1 MMPRLPLFLRL
12 VVTASKIKV
21 YFQVVL
27 FPTQR
32 RGFRVHILDLFRFEY
47 GHYRSLISSTY

>member
-1 MMPRLPLFLRL
+1 MPRLPLFLRL

-47 GHYRSLISSTY
+47 GHSRSLISSTY